1 MRWFTGI
8 VAATGVILSLYF
20 GSAYA
25 ALSDLVEA
33 AQQGNGKR
41 LLART
46 DTTSL
51 RRSVTEQIVNA
62 YLDRIRETRKPSHT
76 ERLLAYTVGATIA
89 DALVAHA
96 VTETGLHRM
105 LAEGKFI
112 TDQQGTASLSLP
124 RLADLDL
131 DRIRGL
137 ISRLHLITPVEMSV
151 RIGRD
156 GESDAAT
163 AIRLHTYGLGWRLS
177 GLELPPEIL
186 RNLAARLPVR

>member
-8 VAATGVILSLYF
+8 VATTGVILSLYF

-33 AQQGNGKR
+33 AQQRNGER

-51 RRSVTEQIVNA
+51 KRSVTEQIVNA
-62 YLDRIRETRKPSHT
+62 YLDRIQETRKPSQT

-96 VTETGLHRM
+96 VTEAGLARM
-105 LAEGKFI
+105 LAEGQFV
-112 TDQQGTASLSLP
+112 TDQPGKTAFTLP
-124 RLADLDL
+124 RLADLDIK
-131 DRIRGL
+131 RITAL
-137 ISRLHLITPVEMSV
+137 VNRLHLITPVEMSV

-156 GESDAAT
+156 GRADDIT
-163 AIRLHTYGLGWRLS
+163 AIRLHMYGLGWKLS
-177 GLELPPEIL
+177 GLELPPQIL
-186 RNLAARLPVR
+186 RSLAARLPVR

>member
-8 VAATGVILSLYF
+8 IAATGVIVSLYF

-33 AQQGNGKR
+33 AQQADGKR

-46 DTTSL
+46 DTASL
-51 RRSVTEQIVNA
+51 KRSVVEQIVNA
-62 YLDRIRETRKPSHT
+62 YLDRVQETRNPSQA
-76 ERLLAYTVGATIA
+76 ERFLAYTVGATIA

-112 TDQQGTASLSLP
+112 TDQQGAASLSLP
-124 RLADLDL
+124 RLAELDL
-131 DRIRGL
+131 DRIRAL

-156 GESDAAT
+156 GEADAAT
-163 AIRLHTYGLGWRLS
+163 AIRLHVHGLGWKLS
-177 GLELPPEIL
+177 GLELSPEIL